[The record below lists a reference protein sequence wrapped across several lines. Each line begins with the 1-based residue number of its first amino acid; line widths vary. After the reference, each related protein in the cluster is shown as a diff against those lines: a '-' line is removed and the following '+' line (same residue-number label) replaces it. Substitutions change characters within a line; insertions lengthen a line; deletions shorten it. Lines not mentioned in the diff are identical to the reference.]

1 MEKNFIEI
9 AKNAKQASLKIAELS
24 TEIKNSALSKIADFF
39 EAHKTEIFEANKRD
53 LEEAEKLVEINE
65 NYAYWYLG
73 FKLANTKVMTY
84 ERKDYDSPKLFFKER
99 MDISSMFSL
108 ASSLEANQLVYT
120 WLQIQGSEKE
130 LNEYKAMV
138 NLFDN
143 KENELEEG
151 KLNRITEKINKTK

>member
-9 AKNAKQASLKIAELS
+9 AKNAKQASLKIAELN

-39 EAHKTEIFEANKRD
+39 EAHKAEIFEANKRD

>member
-1 MEKNFIEI
+1 MKSVELFFKYGPIIDVYLKDLLVYHLLSEYMEKQGDDV
-9 AKNAKQASLKIAELS
+9 KQEKYYSIVK
-24 TEIKNSALSKIADFF
+24 
-39 EAHKTEIFEANKRD
+39 
-53 LEEAEKLVEINE
+53 EAEKLVEINE

>member
-1 MEKNFIEI
+1 
-9 AKNAKQASLKIAELS
+9 
-24 TEIKNSALSKIADFF
+24 
-39 EAHKTEIFEANKRD
+39 
-53 LEEAEKLVEINE
+53 
-65 NYAYWYLG
+65 
-73 FKLANTKVMTY
+73 
-84 ERKDYDSPKLFFKER
+84 